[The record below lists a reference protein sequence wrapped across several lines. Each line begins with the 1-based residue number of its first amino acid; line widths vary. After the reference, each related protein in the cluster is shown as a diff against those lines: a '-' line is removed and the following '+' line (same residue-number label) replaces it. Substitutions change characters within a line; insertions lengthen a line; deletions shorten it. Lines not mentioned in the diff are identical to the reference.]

1 MGIRRPDF
9 GNESFVERVR
19 WRQFVSIIFLMCK
32 TECKQGSQTSNLAK
46 VIRGFR
52 EAAGPGQLFRH
63 SISCGLGTELSGEC
77 R

>member
-1 MGIRRPDF
+1 MGIRRPDC

-19 WRQFVSIIFLMCK
+19 WRQFVSIIFLLCK

-52 EAAGPGQLFRH
+52 DAAGPGQLFRR
-63 SISCGLGTELSGEC
+63 SVSSGSGPERC
-77 R
+77 